1 VNRFKIEQIEY
12 IDTTYLVPHRGAMYF
27 MHHVYENTKKIVE
40 EFVVNIVQYQYVI
53 KTAEHI
59 SAQIKSI
66 NQRIDFI
73 YTQLILFKTSIK
85 PEGSEAT
92 GACYGCSQETAALN
106 CFRIQKKNPLRQNG
120 YFWVK
125 TKCMPEPTRVLCDF
139 KTGDTN
145 LYHYV
150 GNKKDKVLYS

>member
-66 NQRIDFI
+66 N
-73 YTQLILFKTSIK
+73 
-85 PEGSEAT
+85 
-92 GACYGCSQETAALN
+92 
-106 CFRIQKKNPLRQNG
+106 
-120 YFWVK
+120 
-125 TKCMPEPTRVLCDF
+125 
-139 KTGDTN
+139 
-145 LYHYV
+145 
-150 GNKKDKVLYS
+150 